1 LKFLIVDDN
10 PADRELII
18 RKLNQAFDGVDFVE
32 VGGPADFEKAL
43 AAPDYDVVLSDYYLH
58 WSDGL
63 EIFQKVRVRYPE
75 VPVVMFTD
83 SGNEEVAV
91 AGMKMG
97 LSDYLRKHDLNRL
110 PIAVRESI
118 EKARLQHEYGR
129 TVRRLR
135 FSEERYRAISETI
148 SDYAFSYRVMEDGAS
163 VGEWLTDAFYRI
175 TGYTEDEVAAA
186 GGWTFVLHPD
196 DADTVES
203 HRRRLLLGHVST
215 CLHRIRTRDGATR
228 WLRVTGRPVWDE
240 ELDRVVR
247 VYGAAQDVTEQQQAV
262 AALRTSEARFRTL
275 FEKAA
280 LGIAMVG
287 TDRRPFAVN
296 PALARM
302 LGYAADELVGVP
314 FPEFTHPD
322 DVEEDVALYERLL
335 AGDIAFYQVEKRYL
349 HRDGSIVWARLTVS
363 RAEDAGDRPE
373 FVIAMIE
380 DITEERAAQET
391 LIRAEKMALTGTLA
405 ASIAHE
411 INNPMQAVTGCLGLA
426 TESLESG
433 EDTARAK
440 YLLDVAMGELQRAAG
455 IVTELRD
462 LNRRS
467 NPEDRELTDIATLLD
482 RVLTLSKGEF
492 DAQRVEIRLDVADDL
507 PKVSVVPDR
516 FHQVLLNLIL
526 NANQAI
532 RESGV
537 LSIEVSQTEDPFGV
551 QVAVA
556 DNGVGISK
564 EDQAQLFQPFFTTRQ
579 EGVGLGLYVTRN
591 IVEEHGG
598 TIDVESEM
606 GAGTT
611 VKVWLPAGE

>member
-1 LKFLIVDDN
+1 
-10 PADRELII
+10 
-18 RKLNQAFDGVDFVE
+18 
-32 VGGPADFEKAL
+32 
-43 AAPDYDVVLSDYYLH
+43 
-58 WSDGL
+58 
-63 EIFQKVRVRYPE
+63 
-75 VPVVMFTD
+75 
-83 SGNEEVAV
+83 
-91 AGMKMG
+91 
-97 LSDYLRKHDLNRL
+97 
-110 PIAVRESI
+110 
-118 EKARLQHEYGR
+118 
-129 TVRRLR
+129 
-135 FSEERYRAISETI
+135 
-148 SDYAFSYRVMEDGAS
+148 
-163 VGEWLTDAFYRI
+163 
-175 TGYTEDEVAAA
+175 
-186 GGWTFVLHPD
+186 
-196 DADTVES
+196 
-203 HRRRLLLGHVST
+203 
-215 CLHRIRTRDGATR
+215 
-228 WLRVTGRPVWDE
+228 
-240 ELDRVVR
+240 
-247 VYGAAQDVTEQQQAV
+247 
-262 AALRTSEARFRTL
+262 
-275 FEKAA
+275 
-280 LGIAMVG
+280 
-287 TDRRPFAVN
+287 
-296 PALARM
+296 
-302 LGYAADELVGVP
+302 
-314 FPEFTHPD
+314 
-322 DVEEDVALYERLL
+322 
-335 AGDIAFYQVEKRYL
+335 
-349 HRDGSIVWARLTVS
+349 
-363 RAEDAGDRPE
+363 
-373 FVIAMIE
+373 
-380 DITEERAAQET
+380 
-391 LIRAEKMALTGTLA
+391 
-405 ASIAHE
+405 
-411 INNPMQAVTGCLGLA
+411 MQAVTGCLGLA

-598 TIDVESEM
+598 TINIESEV
-606 GAGTT
+606 GEGTE